1 MGRLINIGFGN
12 VINSQTVVAVVSPD
26 SAPTERFIQ
35 HAREKGLVVDATQ
48 GRKTQGV
55 IVTTSDYIILSA
67 LLPETIAGRMN
78 PDRSLPQE
86 KAGEEDEQ

>member
-1 MGRLINIGFGN
+1 MEKLINIGYGN
-12 VINSQTVVAVVSPD
+12 VVNAQTVVAVVSPD
-26 SAPTERFIQ
+26 SAPIKRFIQ
-35 HAREKGLVVDATQ
+35 NARERGLVVDATQ

-78 PDRSLPQE
+78 PDKSLQE
-86 KAGEEDEQ
+86 KTGEEDEQ

>member
-1 MGRLINIGFGN
+1 MGKLINTGFGN

-26 SAPTERFIQ
+26 SAPIKRFIQ
-35 HAREKGLVVDATQ
+35 NARDKGLVVDATQ

-67 LLPETIAGRMN
+67 LLPETIAGRLN
-78 PDRSLPQE
+78 PDKTVQE